1 MTNLVPAGEPRYP
14 GAPAPELAAALSRL
28 NQDLVRA
35 GAVLLLPS
43 NRMPEPGV
51 RAALERRVVELAP
64 WTAPA
69 GKSDVFA
76 EVMGL
81 FNGLQ
86 PRFASEEERAAQMV
100 LYTDDLSGVPR
111 WALAAACQA
120 YRRAEVGDG
129 RKMPT
134 AGEVRMRA
142 KRMLEGLERE
152 ARQIQAVLEAK
163 PGRPAPTPER
173 SAALVA
179 AARELAASMRA
190 DNGPPKRG
198 GMTDQDL
205 REARALDEAVRS
217 GEPDPRPMPKLTAE
231 HRRRLGLAPLQDQHP
246 DYPVHRFA
254 DDDAA

>member
-1 MTNLVPAGEPRYP
+1 MTNLVPAGEPRFP
-14 GAPAPELAAALSRL
+14 GAPSPELAATLSRL
-28 NQDLVRA
+28 NQDLTRT
-35 GAVLLLPS
+35 GAVMLLPS
-43 NRMPEPGV
+43 NRMPEPGA
-51 RAALERRVVELAP
+51 RAALERRAVELAP

-111 WALAAACQA
+111 WALAASCQA

-142 KRMLEGLERE
+142 VRLVEALDRE
-152 ARQIQAVLEAK
+152 ARQIRAVLNAQ

-173 SAALVA
+173 CAALVA
-179 AARELAASMRA
+179 AARDLAAAMRI

-198 GMTDQDL
+198 GMTDAEL
-205 REARALDEAVRS
+205 REARALSEAIRT
-217 GEPDPRPMPKLTAE
+217 GTPDPRPMPKASPALRRSLGLPPQVEHQDDHFGAE
-231 HRRRLGLAPLQDQHP
+231 H
-246 DYPVHRFA
+246 
-254 DDDAA
+254 AA

>member
-1 MTNLVPAGEPRYP
+1 MTNLVPAGEPRFP
-14 GAPAPELAAALSRL
+14 GAPSPELAATLWRL
-28 NQDLVRA
+28 NQDLTRA

-43 NRMPEPGV
+43 NRMPEPGA
-51 RAALERRVVELAP
+51 RAALERRAVELAP

-111 WALAAACQA
+111 WALAASCQA

-134 AGEVRMRA
+134 AGEVRIRA
-142 KRMLEGLERE
+142 VRLVEALDRE
-152 ARQIQAVLEAK
+152 ERQIRAVLNAQ

-173 SAALVA
+173 CAALVA
-179 AARELAASMRA
+179 AARDLAAAMRI

-198 GMTDQDL
+198 GMTDAEL
-205 REARALDEAVRS
+205 REARALSEAVRT
-217 GEPDPRPMPKLTAE
+217 GTPDPRPMPKASPALRRSLGLPPLVEHQDDHLGAE
-231 HRRRLGLAPLQDQHP
+231 H
-246 DYPVHRFA
+246 
-254 DDDAA
+254 AA